1 MQRLLAVCAFLLL
14 SLTLVVAWA
23 SLRLNVGEV
32 AWQLQKQEFIE
43 GNLARMY
50 LVARFV
56 DQRKLYLDQIDRSTF
71 DKNEFDISRLLGNN
85 ISQKWTNLKIRDAL
99 DHVSLVLVNA
109 LRQIAQKP
117 PMANLDEIHSL
128 EYLELA
134 FRMERAREYQKAL
147 ELYSLARP
155 KIKDPLLMGV
165 LMLHEGYCYTLL
177 GNMEQARTLFLNV
190 ISTQKNNEQGVT
202 ASLLLQH
209 LDQILADRVALNQSS
224 LSPME
229 KARKAP
235 MLIQCKEL
243 LHSLNASNIN
253 PREQASVYLVRGL
266 CEEESGN
273 KYNAMKNYLGAIE
286 VAESK
291 VTARD
296 ANRRLYIMGK
306 QINDGGRIKTI
317 SQRFNESLRDST
329 LKKMDS
335 ITDTKSS
342 EAEILENPAVQ
353 IPAQQLSEIAQE
365 ADRIL
370 EEQAMEQRNRMR
382 NGDAKKSF
390 SIPIHSYAK
399 VTLKN
404 GKTFSGEVLSGP
416 QEEILRLR
424 TLIGI
429 IGIRRSEITGIS
441 TK

>member
-1 MQRLLAVCAFLLL
+1 MQRLLAAFAILLL
-14 SLTLVVAWA
+14 SLTLIVAWA

-71 DKNEFDISRLLGNN
+71 DKNEFDISRLIGNN
-85 ISQKWTNLKIRDAL
+85 LSQKWTNLKIRDAL

-109 LRQIAQKP
+109 LRQLVQKP
-117 PMANLDEIHSL
+117 PMATLDEIHSL

-165 LMLHEGYCYTLL
+165 LMLHEGYCHTLL
-177 GNMEQARTLFLNV
+177 GSMDQARTLYLDV

-209 LDQILADRVALNQSS
+209 LDQILADRLALNQSS
-224 LSPME
+224 LSAME
-229 KARKAP
+229 KAQKAP

-243 LHSLNASNIN
+243 LHSLDAGNHN

-273 KYNAMKNYLGAIE
+273 KYKAMKNYLGAIE
-286 VAESK
+286 VADSK

-317 SQRFNESLRDST
+317 SQRFNESLRDTT
-329 LKKMDS
+329 LKRMDS
-335 ITDTKSS
+335 ITDSMPSQTDSP
-342 EAEILENPAVQ
+342 ENATVQ
-353 IPAQQLSEIAQE
+353 MPVEQLIEIAEE

-370 EEQAMEQRNRMR
+370 EEKSLEQRNRAK
-382 NGDAKKSF
+382 NGDSKQPF

>member
-85 ISQKWTNLKIRDAL
+85 LSQRWTNLKIRDAL

-117 PMANLDEIHSL
+117 PMATLDEIHSL

-177 GNMEQARTLFLNV
+177 GNMDQARTLFLNV
-190 ISTQKNNEQGVT
+190 ISTQNNNEQGVT

-243 LHSLNASNIN
+243 LHSLNSSNIN

-273 KYNAMKNYLGAIE
+273 KYKAMKNYLGAIE

-317 SQRFNESLRDST
+317 SQRFNESLRDTT

-342 EAEILENPAVQ
+342 EAEILESPAVQ

-370 EEQAMEQRNRMR
+370 EEQAIEQRNRMK

-399 VTLKN
+399 VSLKN

-429 IGIRRSEITGIS
+429 IGIRRSEITEIS